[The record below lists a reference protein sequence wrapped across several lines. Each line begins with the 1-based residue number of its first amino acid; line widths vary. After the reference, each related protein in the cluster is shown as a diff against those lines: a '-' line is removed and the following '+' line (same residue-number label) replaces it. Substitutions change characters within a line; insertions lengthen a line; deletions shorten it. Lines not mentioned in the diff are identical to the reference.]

1 MRVFTELNLALLISK
16 VIHTDLERDLREN
29 PYVITLHRDGD
40 VVFALGVLISD
51 QFFIT
56 AARPIHNYTETNFE
70 GIYIKLAMLHNLD
83 QPYYIEEPVFD
94 SCDPYSFPDHDINL
108 AVLRVSDFMHKIVEF
123 K

>member
-1 MRVFTELNLALLISK
+1 MRVFTELNSALLISK
-16 VIHTDLERDLREN
+16 VIHTDLETDLREN
-29 PYVITLHRDGD
+29 PYVITLHRDEG

-70 GIYIKLAMLHNLD
+70 GIYIKLAMLDNLD
-83 QPYYIEEPVFD
+83 QPYYIEGAVFN
-94 SCDPYSFPDHDINL
+94 SCDHISFPYRDINL
-108 AVLRVSDFMHKIVEF
+108 AVLRVSDFMHEILEF